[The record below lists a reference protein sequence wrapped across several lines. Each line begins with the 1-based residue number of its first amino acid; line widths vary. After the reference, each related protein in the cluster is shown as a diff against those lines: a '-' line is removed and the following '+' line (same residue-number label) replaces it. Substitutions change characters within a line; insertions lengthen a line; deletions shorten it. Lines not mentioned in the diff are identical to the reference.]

1 MRGDH
6 MQEVSLK
13 NIFLLDFK
21 TNEAYKGLRTNIE
34 FCGDEIHSIVVT
46 SSVPNEGKSSVSFN
60 LAVSMAESGK
70 KVLLLDCDL
79 RKSVLI
85 GRFQIHEELIG
96 MTHYLTG
103 KSSVEQVICTTDIP
117 NLHIIFAGPVP
128 PNPAELLGNNYF
140 KALIK
145 QLPNFY
151 DYIIIDSPPLGS
163 VIDSAIISKNCDGAI
178 IVVSANEVSHK
189 HVQKIKYQLDK
200 SSCKILGAVLNKV
213 DYRENSFYS
222 KYNKRYY
229 GKYNSEYYSDYIG
242 NKEEKT
248 IEEVKVIN

>member
-1 MRGDH
+1 

-13 NIFLLDFK
+13 NKFLLDFK

-34 FCGDEIHSIVVT
+34 FCGDDVHSIVIT
-46 SSVPNEGKSSVSFN
+46 STVPNEGKSSVSFN

-79 RKSVLI
+79 RKSVLL
-85 GRFQIHEELIG
+85 GRFQIDTELKG

-103 KSSVEQVICTTDIP
+103 MSSVEQVICTTNIP
-117 NLHIIFAGPVP
+117 NLHIIFAGPIP

-151 DYIIIDSPPLGS
+151 EYIVIDSPPLGS
-163 VIDSAIISKNCDGAI
+163 VIDSAIIAKNCDGAI
-178 IVVSANEVSHK
+178 IVVSANEISHK
-189 HVQKIKYQLDK
+189 HVQKIKDQLDK

-213 DYRENSFYS
+213 DYHENSFYS

-229 GKYNSEYYSDYIG
+229 GKYNSEYYSDYYG
-242 NKEEKT
+242 NNEEAS
-248 IEEVKVIN
+248 EEVNVVN